1 VQARRAGRPT
11 AIAGWPL
18 ATYAWRIMPDP
29 RSTDPSRQA
38 GTTPDAGPGRP
49 GPAEAAPADE
59 VATDF
64 QTAFWG
70 TKHALAHASATAFA
84 RHGVHEGQQ
93 YVLRCLWHEDGLS
106 PGEVAR
112 RLNLATPT
120 VTRAT
125 TRMAAAG
132 LLRRE
137 PHPRDRRMI
146 RLWLTDRGRAL
157 EKDIDAEISHI
168 ARRALATF
176 TDDEVTALV
185 RALEQVRRNLEDR

>member
-1 VQARRAGRPT
+1 
-11 AIAGWPL
+11 
-18 ATYAWRIMPDP
+18 M
-29 RSTDPSRQA
+29 S
-38 GTTPDAGPGRP
+38 
-49 GPAEAAPADE
+49 DE
-59 VATDF
+59 VTTDF
-64 QTAFWG
+64 QTAFWA
-70 TKHALAHASATAFA
+70 TKHALAHASAIAFT

-93 YVLRCLWHEDGLS
+93 YVLRCLWQEDGLS

-137 PHPRDRRMI
+137 PHHRDRRMV

-157 EKDIDAEISHI
+157 EKDIDAEISQI

-176 TDDEVTALV
+176 TGEEVAALV

>member
-1 VQARRAGRPT
+1 MSDPSSDPGRSDSGGRP
-11 AIAGWPL
+11 
-18 ATYAWRIMPDP
+18 
-29 RSTDPSRQA
+29 
-38 GTTPDAGPGRP
+38 
-49 GPAEAAPADE
+49 
-59 VATDF
+59 TDF
-64 QTAFWG
+64 QTAFWSA
-70 TKHALAHASATAFA
+70 KHALAQASATAFA

-93 YVLRCLWHEDGLS
+93 YVLRCLWQEDGLS

-137 PHPRDRRMI
+137 PHPRDRRMV

-157 EKDIDAEISHI
+157 EKDIDAETGHI
-168 ARRALATF
+168 ARRALGTF
-176 TDDEVTALV
+176 TDDEVAALV